1 MDIKLNRDNVIFYR
15 SHLDVRK
22 RHYLLE
28 RKSHYIYELPM
39 SNSSWIIIRVR
50 IVKRDVKVD
59 LLIRLKIMRYLFI
72 CYVVKWLIC
81 LAINE

>member
-1 MDIKLNRDNVIFYR
+1 
-15 SHLDVRK
+15 
-22 RHYLLE
+22 
-28 RKSHYIYELPM
+28 M